1 MVTRREMRKSF
12 PDGQRE
18 RETDDCS
25 QNSIDHKESSDDN
38 IYYNALFVLT
48 LLVHV
53 SFVFALPREEK
64 RFPSAFV
71 QRNQKVR
78 AKIAV
83 G

>member
-1 MVTRREMRKSF
+1 MRKSF

-25 QNSIDHKESSDDN
+25 QNQLIDQKESSDDN
-38 IYYNALFVLT
+38 IYYNVLFVLA

-64 RFPSAFV
+64 RFPSALV

>member
-1 MVTRREMRKSF
+1 MRKSF
-12 PDGQRE
+12 PNGQRE
-18 RETDDCS
+18 RETERDCS

-53 SFVFALPREEK
+53 SFVFALPREEE
-64 RFPSAFV
+64 RFPSALV